1 MDAGTVVLSVLD
13 VTSGSAVT
21 EGSVDL
27 ENGPSPQP
35 RIFTNVS
42 GSTPLVTLPLG
53 RYLLCPLAIARNHA
67 RCCVGGILYDAKSAP
82 CDSILRSS
90 HSVGPT
96 VGAAVPHSATVATR
110 TATYHRSTQ
119 RDRTLPYGP
128 HRHQDSPARAL
139 RRSAAQRAA
148 VRS

>member
-53 RYLLCPLAIARNHA
+53 RYLLFTLAITSTRNHA
-67 RCCVGGILYDAKSAP
+67 RCRV
-82 CDSILRSS
+82 
-90 HSVGPT
+90 
-96 VGAAVPHSATVATR
+96 
-110 TATYHRSTQ
+110 
-119 RDRTLPYGP
+119 
-128 HRHQDSPARAL
+128 
-139 RRSAAQRAA
+139 
-148 VRS
+148 